1 VARGAAIADDFSTRP
16 TVELQTI
23 QRESPSL
30 PLAMLL
36 NHRGVEMDDAN
47 RRIWGDSFSK
57 GSLSGTL
64 SLQTT
69 PGQQALRGYLSLDQ
83 DQPALWT
90 RISPPAPIS

>member
-23 QRESPSL
+23 QRESLSL

-47 RRIWGDSFSK
+47 RRI
-57 GSLSGTL
+57 
-64 SLQTT
+64 
-69 PGQQALRGYLSLDQ
+69 
-83 DQPALWT
+83 
-90 RISPPAPIS
+90 

>member
-36 NHRGVEMDDAN
+36 NHRGVEIDNAN
-47 RRIWGDSFSK
+47 RRIWGDSFLK

-64 SLQTT
+64 SLQIT
-69 PGQQALRGYLSLDQ
+69 PVQLALRSCLALDQ
-83 DQPALWT
+83 DQPVCSYFLM
-90 RISPPAPIS
+90 RVHY